1 MRKKSLLDT
10 KKFVPQY
17 FANGREFQVFLRA
30 INIAMSVIKSNT
42 DNFIP
47 NLLNPLKCKERLL
60 PLLANYVG
68 YDYNPRERVLT
79 NRWIIK
85 LYPLLIRNRGNEIGI
100 TLAIAM
106 AICLMGNPEELYLE
120 NNFSMEYEEESDKWG
135 RLIPTLKIYMYV
147 QDYLPILKDLIE
159 TVRPAG
165 IKVNF
170 IPTVDISSS
179 ETIALTDEFSIRKYD
194 YITGKL
200 LSIND
205 IDIVVQ
211 NSWPLLYDIQEIKH
225 FKWEHLKDWQWGDTP
240 NRDKD
245 TQYASSKTWGE
256 LEDTGIEAYGAIP
269 GLAPYNIDNKNDAIA
284 SRWNATNIYLIDGKF
299 YDRYG
304 NYLNR
309 SVDPLTGKILYEND
323 EWQGEYIKNTRI
335 YTRDESI
342 GKDIYTGLYFD
353 VSEPAK
359 VMNTYYKLLDD
370 GIFSG
375 FYLSNDDMTIVEAT
389 TGTSEY
395 KLVESQTLV
404 NGHTETVWKVYTTN
418 TNERVN
424 WHVNIKTRQFV
435 MDDDGNK
442 HYIKDRY
449 PFSET
454 TYIGKKAYL
463 VVKSKDE
470 TGATYISAS
479 KYFVNK
485 YGDIVDP
492 AGNIILSKKDRYK
505 VSDSNMIGFSEVHNN
520 AKQLSTFDGTNI
532 LQREWSFMKD
542 EDIPDKHGRDNTN
555 DFEEYKRVTDPRCK
569 FDYTSFKL
577 EEPIREYTGTE
588 LIRFISNEE
597 LQTMHQEHNTIRIP
611 LFITD
616 FDSEN
621 ASGTLII
628 NTDLPYNYS
637 LGDVFKNLNIRFENK
652 VPNDEI
658 NPKWDVYIDW
668 VANKSSKSLFNLN
681 DLENPIHFIKQ
692 GRIEPRTLHWT
703 GKPIYITP
711 KMYDGTTKVYL
722 KGDD

>member
-1 MRKKSLLDT
+1 MSKRSIIDI

-30 INIAMSVIKSNT
+30 LNISLSVIKSNT

-120 NNFSMEYEEESDKWG
+120 NNFSMEFEDVTDKWG
-135 RLIPTLKIYMYV
+135 RMIPTLKIYMYV
-147 QDYLPILKDLIE
+147 NDYLPILKDMIE
-159 TVRPAG
+159 LVRPAG
-165 IKVNF
+165 MKVDF

-179 ETIALTDEFSIRKYD
+179 ETISLTDEFSIRKYD

-200 LSIND
+200 LSLNG
-205 IDIVVQ
+205 IDIVIQ
-211 NSWPLLYDIQEIKH
+211 NSWPLLYDIKEIKH
-225 FKWEHLKDWQWGDTP
+225 YKWKDLKNWQWGDTP
-240 NRDKD
+240 DRDEK
-245 TQYASSKTWGE
+245 TPYASSKTWGE
-256 LEDTGIEAYGAIP
+256 LQDTGIEAFGAIP
-269 GLAPYNIDNKNDAIA
+269 GLAPYNIDNKNTAIA
-284 SRWNATNIYLIDGKF
+284 GHWNTTNIYLTDGKF
-299 YDRYG
+299 YDKFG

-309 SVDPLTGKILYEND
+309 SVDPATGRILYEDN

-335 YTRDESI
+335 YAKNEAT
-342 GKDIYTGLYFD
+342 GKDEYTGLYFD

-359 VMNTYYKLLDD
+359 IMNTYYKLLDD

-375 FYLSNDDMTIVEAT
+375 FYLCNDDMTLVEAST
-389 TGTSEY
+389 NTSRY
-395 KLVESQTLV
+395 KLVESETLV
-404 NGHTETVWKVYTTN
+404 NGIKKTVWKVYGTN
-418 TNERVN
+418 TDKRYN
-424 WHVNIKTRQFV
+424 WHVDMQTRQFA
-435 MDDDGNK
+435 MDDDGSRLTDIYK
-442 HYIKDRY
+442 Y

-454 TYIGKKAYL
+454 TYISKKAYL
-463 VVKSKDE
+463 VTKSKDE
-470 TGATYISAS
+470 EGVTSISAS

-485 YGDIVDP
+485 YGDIIDP

-505 VSDSNMIGFSEVHNN
+505 ISDSNMIGFSEVHNN
-520 AKQLSTFDGTNI
+520 AIQLSTFDGTNI

-542 EDIPDKHGRDNTN
+542 EDMQDKHGRDDTN

-569 FDYTSFKL
+569 FDYNSFVL
-577 EEPIREYTGTE
+577 DSVIREYTGTK
-588 LIRFISNEE
+588 LIRFISNKE
-597 LQTMHQEHNTIRIP
+597 LQEMHQSHGEIKIP
-611 LFITD
+611 LFITE

-621 ASGTLII
+621 ASGVLTIK
-628 NTDLPYNYS
+628 TDLPNNYS
-637 LGDVFKNLNIRFENK
+637 LADVFKNINIRFENEI
-652 VPNDEI
+652 PNDEI
-658 NPKWDVYIDW
+658 NTKWDIYIDW
-668 VANKSSKSLFNLN
+668 TANKSGKSLFNLN

-703 GKPIYITP
+703 TAGVYITP
-711 KMYDGTTKVYL
+711 KIYDGTDKVYL